1 MLHNRCLYHW
11 WRPIL
16 YKYRWLRVWI
26 FSVAGIKQWS
36 LALHACSLKY
46 NFFCWFQNFR
56 HKIIGYGERTYTYQP
71 DGSFFYGVY
80 RGTKPYPGYAMMV
93 GATTIFHRAYLEM
106 YFDPNVL
113 PQGVFEYIN
122 DVMNCD
128 DIALSIMVT
137 KFLEDVSWKQTAA
150 LPVKLVGEIHNWE
163 NKACK

>member
-1 MLHNRCLYHW
+1 
-11 WRPIL
+11 
-16 YKYRWLRVWI
+16 
-26 FSVAGIKQWS
+26 
-36 LALHACSLKY
+36 
-46 NFFCWFQNFR
+46 
-56 HKIIGYGERTYTYQP
+56 
-71 DGSFFYGVY
+71 
-80 RGTKPYPGYAMMV
+80 MMV

-122 DVMNCD
+122 NVMNYD